1 MRTWCHGRRHLP
13 PERGRRYAM
22 AGIVLG
28 VFALTLAL
36 AGCGGA
42 QAGGGERVGSVSPG
56 AGQGAGEDGAAAV
69 SSANWIGPLVKIQGT
84 IYLLSDEPPVTE
96 DRLAGVIARVERKLD
111 HEQDVQDGDSN
122 FLDAGTPIY
131 ALQGVDVAEAV
142 AAEYQGRFVVLRPNL
157 HPGETGTLR

>member
-1 MRTWCHGRRHLP
+1 
-13 PERGRRYAM
+13 M
-22 AGIVLG
+22 AAVVLAA
-28 VFALTLAL
+28 VALSLVL

-42 QAGGGERVGSVSPG
+42 QVGGDGRGGGTPG
-56 AGQGAGEDGAAAV
+56 AGQGAGEEGTAAV
-69 SSANWIGPLVKIQGT
+69 SSASWIGPLVKIQGT

-96 DRLAGVIARVERKLD
+96 ERLAGVIARVERKLD

-157 HPGETGTLR
+157 DPGETGTLR